1 MAPLTWLPPRAP
13 QFNVV
18 SRVQAELDKNGRL
31 FISASHPLKPS
42 NIQHW
47 ISGAR
52 GRWDMVTG
60 KWAFIYLTPVL
71 RICCNF
77 FVYSERCASQ
87 LVMIYWL
94 CQRNNSHMV
103 KPKTLNIYVHV
114 IMQSHCEPLFITHW
128 WYGFVVTLFVC
139 ADIWSGYP
147 AAKLLCSRDQG
158 IAQAPPAD
166 LQRAQHPPAA
176 KRRWSHSSRL
186 SGETTQRHQWTISG
200 QLVDNQWTTQW
211 TIQWTTAFY
220 RVL

>member
-1 MAPLTWLPPRAP
+1 MAPLTRLPPRAP

-71 RICCNF
+71 RICYDF

-103 KPKTLNIYVHV
+103 KQKTLNISLWALVYDTLVVRLCCH
-114 IMQSHCEPLFITHW
+114 
-128 WYGFVVTLFVC
+128 FVCLFVC
-139 ADIWSGYP
+139 LFVRHDYIWRFICCFVPSI
-147 AAKLLCSRDQG
+147 LT
-158 IAQAPPAD
+158 IFI
-166 LQRAQHPPAA
+166 
-176 KRRWSHSSRL
+176 
-186 SGETTQRHQWTISG
+186 RHE
-200 QLVDNQWTTQW
+200 L
-211 TIQWTTAFY
+211 
-220 RVL
+220 

>member
-1 MAPLTWLPPRAP
+1 
-13 QFNVV
+13 
-18 SRVQAELDKNGRL
+18 
-31 FISASHPLKPS
+31 
-42 NIQHW
+42 
-47 ISGAR
+47 
-52 GRWDMVTG
+52 MVTG

-139 ADIWSGYP
+139 LFVRTYDLDILPLNYYAHVIKESHRPHLRISSERSIPLPLNDGGHIP
-147 AAKLLCSRDQG
+147 RD
-158 IAQAPPAD
+158 
-166 LQRAQHPPAA
+166 
-176 KRRWSHSSRL
+176 
-186 SGETTQRHQWTISG
+186 
-200 QLVDNQWTTQW
+200 
-211 TIQWTTAFY
+211 
-220 RVL
+220 